1 MNISVIYNVS
11 KETMKEFILSNRVV
25 RDDNYSAILEG
36 LKSGSIHS
44 RMIDLSRATY
54 DNVFEDTE
62 GMLNHSL
69 ADGEV
74 QLIIKYQVD
83 DEEVDNILE
92 NSNNRNDEIGRLLT
106 VAQNSTTKVFSTAS
120 KARLNEIFSSLPAVP
135 EEPQQV
141 TNNNN
146 NDGAEMAAISSEAYD
161 ASPVQGTSQVRAEN
175 PVPENVANPR
185 RTRRSANNLVPS
197 ITVGEYLDRF
207 NGINRNA
214 RIYISYYEEGD
225 FMEAGIPQFKTLERD
240 LTNVDNET
248 QKFPQGSIVI
258 Y

>member
-1 MNISVIYNVS
+1 MNISIIYNVS
-11 KETMKEFILSNRVV
+11 KETMKEFILSNRVA
-25 RDDNYSAILEG
+25 RDDNYSAIMEG
-36 LKSGSIHS
+36 LKSGSILS
-44 RMIDLSRATY
+44 RMTDLSRATY
-54 DNVFEDTE
+54 DNVFENTE

-83 DEEVDNILE
+83 DEDVDNVLD
-92 NSNNRNDEIGRLLT
+92 NSVNRNDRISCLIT
-106 VAQNSTTKVFSTAS
+106 VAHNSTTKVFSTAS
-120 KARLNEIFSSLPAVP
+120 KARLDEIFSSLPAVP
-135 EEPQQV
+135 EESPQV

-146 NDGAEMAAISSEAYD
+146 GAEMDAMRSESHD
-161 ASPVQGTSQVRAEN
+161 ASRVQGTSQVRVEN

-185 RTRRSANNLVPS
+185 RTRRPANNFVPS

-214 RIYISYYEEGD
+214 RLYISYYEEGD
-225 FMEAGIPQFKTLERD
+225 FMEAGIPQFKVLERD

>member
-1 MNISVIYNVS
+1 MNISIIYNVS

-25 RDDNYSAILEG
+25 RDDNYSAIMEG
-36 LKSGSIHS
+36 LKSGSIPS
-44 RMIDLSRATY
+44 RMTDLSRATY
-54 DNVFEDTE
+54 DNVFENTE

-83 DEEVDNILE
+83 DEDVDNILD
-92 NSNNRNDEIGRLLT
+92 NSINRNDRISCLIT
-106 VAQNSTTKVFSTAS
+106 VAHNSTTKVFSTAS
-120 KARLNEIFSSLPAVP
+120 KARLDEIVSSLPAIP
-135 EEPQQV
+135 EEFQQV
-141 TNNNN
+141 TNNN
-146 NDGAEMAAISSEAYD
+146 NDGAEMTAMPADAYD

-175 PVPENVANPR
+175 PAPENVANPR
-185 RTRRSANNLVPS
+185 RTRRPANNFVPS

>member
-1 MNISVIYNVS
+1 MNISIIYNVS
-11 KETMKEFILSNRVV
+11 KETLKEFILSNNVV
-25 RDDNYSAILEG
+25 RDDNYSAIIEG
-36 LKSGSIHS
+36 LKSGSILS
-44 RMIDLSRATY
+44 MRSDLSRATY
-54 DNVFEDTE
+54 NNVFEDTE

-83 DEEVDNILE
+83 DEEIDNILD
-92 NSNNRNDEIGRLLT
+92 NSNNRNDKIGRLLT
-106 VAQNSTTKVFSTAS
+106 VAQNSTNKVFSTAS
-120 KARLNEIFSSLPAVP
+120 KARLNEIFSSLPPVP
-135 EEPQQV
+135 EEFQQV
-141 TNNNN
+141 TNNND
-146 NDGAEMAAISSEAYD
+146 DGMDAMLSAESHD
-161 ASPVQGTSQVRAEN
+161 ASSVQSTEQVRAEN
-175 PVPENVANPR
+175 PAPENVANPR
-185 RTRRSANNLVPS
+185 RTRRPANNFVPS

-225 FMEAGIPQFKTLERD
+225 FMEAGIPQFKSLERD

-248 QKFPQGSIVI
+248 QKFPRGSIVI

>member
-36 LKSGSIHS
+36 LKSASILS
-44 RMIDLSRATY
+44 RMIDLSRVTY
-54 DNVFEDTE
+54 NNVFEDTE

-120 KARLNEIFSSLPAVP
+120 KSRLYEIFSSLPAVP
-135 EEPQQV
+135 EESPQI
-141 TNNNN
+141 TNNNVA
-146 NDGAEMAAISSEAYD
+146 AEMDAMPAEPHD
-161 ASPVQGTSQVRAEN
+161 ASPVQSTVQVRAEN
-175 PVPENVANPR
+175 PAPENVANPR
-185 RTRRSANNLVPS
+185 RTRRPANNFVPS

-248 QKFPQGSIVI
+248 QKFPRGSIVI

>member
-1 MNISVIYNVS
+1 MNISIIYNVS

-25 RDDNYSAILEG
+25 RDDNYSAIMEG

-54 DNVFEDTE
+54 NNVFEDTE

-83 DEEVDNILE
+83 DEEIDNILE

-106 VAQNSTTKVFSTAS
+106 VAQNSTIKVFSTAS
-120 KARLNEIFSSLPAVP
+120 KARLDEIFSSLPAVP
-135 EEPQQV
+135 EESPQV
-141 TNNNN
+141 TNNN
-146 NDGAEMAAISSEAYD
+146 DAAEIEVVPAESYD
-161 ASPVQGTSQVRAEN
+161 ASPVQGTVQVRAEN
-175 PVPENVANPR
+175 PAPENVANPR

-225 FMEAGIPQFKTLERD
+225 FMEAGIPQFKSLERD

-248 QKFPQGSIVI
+248 QKFPRGSIVI

>member
-36 LKSGSIHS
+36 LKSASILS
-44 RMIDLSRATY
+44 RMIDLSRVTY
-54 DNVFEDTE
+54 NNVFEDTE

-106 VAQNSTTKVFSTAS
+106 VAQNSTNKVFSTAS

-135 EEPQQV
+135 EESPQV
-141 TNNNN
+141 TNNN
-146 NDGAEMAAISSEAYD
+146 DAAEIEVVPVESYD
-161 ASPVQGTSQVRAEN
+161 ASSVQNTVQVRAEN
-175 PVPENVANPR
+175 PAPENVANPR
-185 RTRRSANNLVPS
+185 RTRRPANNFVPS

-207 NGINRNA
+207 NGINHNA

-225 FMEAGIPQFKTLERD
+225 FMEAGIPQFKSLERD

-248 QKFPQGSIVI
+248 QKFPRGSIVI

>member
-83 DEEVDNILE
+83 DEDVDNALD
-92 NSNNRNDEIGRLLT
+92 NSTNRNDRIGRLIT
-106 VAQNSTTKVFSTAS
+106 VAHNSTTKVFSTAS
-120 KARLNEIFSSLPAVP
+120 KARLDEIFSSLPAVP
-135 EEPQQV
+135 EETHQV
-141 TNNNN
+141 TNNN
-146 NDGAEMAAISSEAYD
+146 NDGAEMEAMPAEAYD
-161 ASPVQGTSQVRAEN
+161 ASPVQSTSQVRAEN